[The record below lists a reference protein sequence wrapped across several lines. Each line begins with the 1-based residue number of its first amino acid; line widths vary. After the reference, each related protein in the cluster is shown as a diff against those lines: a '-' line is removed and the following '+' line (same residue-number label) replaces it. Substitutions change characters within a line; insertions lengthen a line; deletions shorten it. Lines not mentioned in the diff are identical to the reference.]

1 VRKLRQLDL
10 FNRIGFAHFT
20 SMPPRIPATVTVAQL
35 PEFDEVIDVRS
46 PSEFAEDHV
55 PGALSCPVLDD
66 DERARIGTLYKQVSA
81 FAAKKAG
88 AALVSRNIAHHLE
101 HALRDKPPAWRPLV
115 YCWRGGNR
123 SGALAH
129 VLAQIGWRAG
139 QLDGGYRAYR
149 RAVINDLEQLPA
161 RFRWRV
167 VCGLTGSGKSRLLHA
182 LAAHG
187 AQVLDLEGH
196 AAHRGS
202 VLGDLPDRP
211 QPSQK
216 RFESLLWNALHG
228 FDPQRPV
235 YVESESRKIGT
246 LRVPQSLIARMWD
259 SECVKLDAG
268 VATRIALLR
277 EEYAHF
283 ADDVAAL
290 GTQLDRLTALYGHA
304 MIDEWKTL
312 ARGGNWDALVDALL
326 TRHYDPAYT
335 RSTLTHYPGL
345 EHAPVLFADGT
356 AAHVFERLADACLAA
371 EATPPRAILPAV

>member
-1 VRKLRQLDL
+1 
-10 FNRIGFAHFT
+10 
-20 SMPPRIPATVTVAQL
+20 MPPKIPATVTVAQL

-46 PSEFAEDHV
+46 SSEFAEDHV

-66 DERARIGTLYKQVSA
+66 EERARIGTTYKQVSA

-101 HALRDKPPAWRPLV
+101 HALRDKPLTWRPLV

-167 VCGLTGSGKSRLLHA
+167 VCGLTGSGKSRLLRA
-182 LAAHG
+182 LSTRG
-187 AQVLDLEGH
+187 AQVLDLEAH

-216 RFESLLWNALHG
+216 LFESLLWNALRG

-246 LRVPQSLIARMWD
+246 LRVPQALIERMWGG
-259 SECVKLDAG
+259 ECVKLDAG
-268 VATRIALLR
+268 VTTRIALLR

-290 GTQLDRLTALYGHA
+290 EAQLDRLAALYGHA
-304 MIDEWKTL
+304 VIHEWKTL
-312 ARGGNWDALVDALL
+312 ARQGDWDGLVEALL

-335 RSTLTHYPGL
+335 RSTLTHYPHL
-345 EHAPVLFADGT
+345 EHAPALFADG
-356 AAHVFERLADACLAA
+356 AEARVFERLADACLAP